1 MGELREREKVRK
13 VREWESLGKGRT
25 QKHIQTTVFV
35 SNLPPR
41 LHWKGL
47 WFAFARYGE
56 VMDAFIPT
64 KKSKTG
70 FRYGFVRFLSLEDA
84 ERAILHLNG
93 GVLYRNRLNASLARF
108 SDNLEGRKSKQM
120 KNNELRNRE
129 TGKNLNIHVGE
140 SSSDSRDTLRKPR
153 LKRVLGHV
161 DEEALKKLEKCLIG
175 TMATVCSTSQV
186 EDRLQAWGQND
197 VIVKYMGGCENASQS
212 IDCEKITL
220 LISTKQRGRINET
233 SSEAVPSVLNVTSTE
248 AIGPYIHVNHPVV
261 SWADVVARHS
271 PEQTSQGDRAG
282 EVISRMH
289 NQNGELDP
297 ITGLE
302 GCEAHSRRIPT
313 DKVMDREEFGIC
325 LSATKRN
332 LKVEKPILSAGKL
345 ANCVNLELESLTLPL
360 S

>member
-13 VREWESLGKGRT
+13 VREWESSGKGRI

-56 VMDAFIPT
+56 VIDAFIPM

-84 ERAILHLNG
+84 GRAVLHLNG
-93 GVLYRNRLNASLARF
+93 SVLYGNRLNATLARF
-108 SDNLEGRKSKQM
+108 SDNLEDRKSKQM

-129 TGKNLNIHVGE
+129 TGKNLNIRVGE
-140 SSSDSRDTLRKPR
+140 SSSVSPDTLTQPR

-186 EDRLQAWGQND
+186 EDRSQAWGLND
-197 VIVKYMGGCENASQS
+197 VIVKYMGGRRFL
-212 IDCEKITL
+212 IDIKDQELKSKLQLQDWAIL
-220 LISTKQRGRINET
+220 KEIF
-233 SSEAVPSVLNVTSTE
+233 SE
-248 AIGPYIHVNHPVV
+248 I
-261 SWADVVARHS
+261 
-271 PEQTSQGDRAG
+271 
-282 EVISRMH
+282 
-289 NQNGELDP
+289 
-297 ITGLE
+297 
-302 GCEAHSRRIPT
+302 
-313 DKVMDREEFGIC
+313 
-325 LSATKRN
+325 
-332 LKVEKPILSAGKL
+332 
-345 ANCVNLELESLTLPL
+345 
-360 S
+360 

>member
-41 LHWKGL
+41 LHWK
-47 WFAFARYGE
+47 
-56 VMDAFIPT
+56 
-64 KKSKTG
+64 
-70 FRYGFVRFLSLEDA
+70 
-84 ERAILHLNG
+84 
-93 GVLYRNRLNASLARF
+93 
-108 SDNLEGRKSKQM
+108 
-120 KNNELRNRE
+120 
-129 TGKNLNIHVGE
+129 E
-140 SSSDSRDTLRKPR
+140 SSSDSSSVPDHYT
-153 LKRVLGHV
+153 G
-161 DEEALKKLEKCLIG
+161 
-175 TMATVCSTSQV
+175 STNRNRSNCNG
-186 EDRLQAWGQND
+186 ED
-197 VIVKYMGGCENASQS
+197 
-212 IDCEKITL
+212 
-220 LISTKQRGRINET
+220 ET